1 MMRICVKSEIL
12 KAGHLIETK
21 DDFVIVG
28 HIRPDG
34 DAVGSLLALSRCLQ
48 QIGKQV
54 VPVLVDGVPET
65 LTFIADTDEIR
76 TEFPSEYGALIA
88 VDVSDLG
95 RLGIDSAQLNGQ
107 PDLNIDHH
115 PTNTNFAAINIVQP
129 TAAATTQILY
139 DFILQLELPLDPQI
153 ATHLMLGLVTDTIG
167 FRTSNVSAKTLS
179 VAAALIDQG
188 AALTEVYQN
197 SLNRRSYAAA
207 RYWGQGLTR
216 LERHNGVVI
225 TSLTLEDRKIAGY
238 PGIDDAD
245 LINVL
250 STIEEAEVAILL
262 VEQEGGSVKISWRS
276 KDHVNVAELATS
288 FGGGGHL
295 RAAGAII
302 SGDLATVKQD
312 VLAASLA
319 AINGV
324 MELDK

>member
-1 MMRICVKSEIL
+1 VKSEIL
-12 KAGHLIETK
+12 KAGRLIEAK

-34 DAVGSLLALSRCLQ
+34 DAVGSLLALSHSLRKL
-48 QIGKQV
+48 GKRV
-54 VPVLVDGVPET
+54 TPILVDGVPQT
-65 LTFIADTDEIR
+65 LHFIADTDEIR
-76 TEFPSEYGALIA
+76 TEFPANYGALIA

-95 RLGIDSAQLNGQ
+95 RLGVDAAALKGQ

-129 TAAATTQILY
+129 TAAATTQVLY
-139 DFILQLELPLDPQI
+139 DLLLELDLPLDRQI

-167 FRTSNVSAKTLS
+167 FRTSNVSAKTLR
-179 VAAALIDQG
+179 VAAALIEHG
-188 AALTEVYQN
+188 AELAEVYQN
-197 SLNRRSYAAA
+197 SLNRRSFAAA

-216 LERHNGVVI
+216 LERRDGVVI
-225 TSLTLEDRKIAGY
+225 TSLSLEDRHIAGY

-250 STIEEAEVAILL
+250 STIEGAKITILL

-276 KDHVNVAELATS
+276 KDDVNVAELATS
-288 FGGGGHL
+288 FGGGGHNQ
-295 RAAGAII
+295 AAGAII
-302 SGDLATVKQD
+302 SGELETVKRN
-312 VLAASLA
+312 VLSASLA
-319 AINGV
+319 ALNGV